1 MQRRNFLKKSLLV
14 ALVLGTGGALL
25 ASCSS
30 DEENQNYSSDAQ
42 LQNVISG
49 KERLYLVN
57 YNVDPAV
64 MKSIKSYRQN
74 RKILDK
80 FIITGF
86 IVETESMT
94 ASMKENKN
102 FSIGSY
108 SEKYSLVHYVKP
120 LPVNLAQG
128 NGKNSLKCIKES
140 HAVKNR
146 IIIKEYFV

>member
-1 MQRRNFLKKSLLV
+1 MQRRNFLKKSVLA
-14 ALVLGTGGALL
+14 ALALGTGGALL

-30 DEENQNYSSDAQ
+30 DEENQNSSDAQ

-86 IVETESMT
+86 IVETQSMTESM
-94 ASMKENKN
+94 KGNKN

-108 SEKYSLVHYVKP
+108 SDKYSLVHYVKP

>member
-1 MQRRNFLKKSLLV
+1 MERRKFLKKSVLA

-25 ASCSS
+25 AACSS
-30 DEENQNYSSDAQ
+30 DEENQNYSSDVK

-57 YNVDPAV
+57 YNIDPAV
-64 MKSIKSYRQN
+64 MKNLKSYRQN

-86 IVETESMT
+86 IVETKSMT
-94 ASMKENKN
+94 TSMKENKN
-102 FSIGSY
+102 FLTAPY
-108 SEKYSLVHYVKP
+108 SEQYSLVHYTKP
-120 LPVNLAQG
+120 LPVNLEQR
-128 NGKNSLKCIKES
+128 NGKGSLKCIIES
-140 HAVKNR
+140 NAVKNR